1 MVITNKWLL
10 MENEIKIIRISKQVI
25 KSKVID
31 RRKESPIK
39 EEKILKWIPQ
49 WNRTFDEWILKVTYI
64 KAT

>member
-1 MVITNKWLL
+1 

-49 WNRTFDEWILKVTYI
+49 
-64 KAT
+64 